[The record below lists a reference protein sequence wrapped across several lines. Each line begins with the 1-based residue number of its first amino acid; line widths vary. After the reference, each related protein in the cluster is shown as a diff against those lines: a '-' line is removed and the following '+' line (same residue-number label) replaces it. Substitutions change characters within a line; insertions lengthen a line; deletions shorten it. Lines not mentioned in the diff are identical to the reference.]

1 MSAEEMRRATIVGSL
16 RAGRSVK
23 DIVLLFGFKRT
34 TVSDVKKKFDAHITQ
49 GGLPAEFGCKRKTH
63 ERRSDA
69 LGDGFVADLED
80 IIRQD
85 PGRSMRSLARELDV
99 HEKTIRRKVK
109 GELNLKSYALRRGQ
123 FMNQATKERR
133 CEKAK
138 LMLNKL
144 KSPVV
149 RNPLIFFSDEKNFN
163 QDQKVNRKNNRWLAS
178 DRHEVPIVMSTKF
191 PTTTMVLGVVSNEG
205 DVMPPHFFAKGLKIN
220 TEEYLKVLKEVV
232 KPWMDRVA
240 AGRHYIFQ
248 QDGAPA
254 HNSNTTQEWC
264 RMNLPEFWPKEVWP
278 PSSPDCNPL
287 DYYVWGVCEQD
298 VNKAPHNN
306 MASLQAKITEVMG
319 SLDRNTVAKACRS
332 FRRRTEQVVDA
343 GGDFFE

>member
-205 DVMPPHFFAKGLKIN
+205 DVML
-220 TEEYLKVLKEVV
+220 YLFWLQVPVGSIG
-232 KPWMDRVA
+232 A
-240 AGRHYIFQ
+240 A
-248 QDGAPA
+248 
-254 HNSNTTQEWC
+254 
-264 RMNLPEFWPKEVWP
+264 
-278 PSSPDCNPL
+278 
-287 DYYVWGVCEQD
+287 
-298 VNKAPHNN
+298 
-306 MASLQAKITEVMG
+306 
-319 SLDRNTVAKACRS
+319 
-332 FRRRTEQVVDA
+332 
-343 GGDFFE
+343 